1 MEMSL
6 RIDRRTFE
14 RNDDALPPQLRTGL
28 RVFEA
33 YAHGRRVGARH
44 APGGHADLVLAR
56 LFRRADV
63 DRVEVR

>member
-1 MEMSL
+1 MSL
-6 RIDRRTFE
+6 LIDRRTFE
-14 RNDDALPPQLRTGL
+14 RHGDVLPPRLRTGV

-33 YAHGRRVGARH
+33 YARGRRVGERH